1 LNPFLKLGNPT
12 LYLVEAR
19 TDGRELV
26 LGETV
31 NYGRQ
36 VTETTRNP
44 PWTRDELL
52 VALDYYL
59 DNPDDYFSP
68 TGMGVLDLTAKI
80 SQVAKALGL
89 TGSDTLRNANGVS
102 MKLLNFRAHD
112 PNHDTKGL
120 SRGNKLE
127 QVVWDEYSDYR
138 QTLKKVVTAILE
150 VSLTATADDTSV
162 LPVDDV
168 SEAREGRLLTRIH
181 RYRER
186 NAAIVKRKKTS
197 HMKQHGCLCCEACGF
212 DFRAT
217 YGNRGEG
224 FIECHHTKPVSEL
237 AAGETTKLADLVL
250 LCANC
255 HRMVHAERPW
265 WTVME
270 LSDALKQRH

>member
-1 LNPFLKLGNPT
+1 MA
-12 LYLVEAR
+12 EI
-19 TDGRELV
+19 
-26 LGETV
+26 
-31 NYGRQ
+31 
-36 VTETTRNP
+36 RNP

-59 DNPDDYFSP
+59 DNSDDYFSP
-68 TGMGVLDLTAKI
+68 TGDGVLDLTAKI

-127 QVVWDEYSDYR
+127 KVVWAEYADNPSS
-138 QTLKKVVTAILE
+138 LKNVVATILE
-150 VSLTATADDTSV
+150 VTQAATAHDTPILPEDDLT
-162 LPVDDV
+162 
-168 SEAREGRLLTRIH
+168 EAREGRLLTRLH

-186 NAAIVKRKKTS
+186 NAAIVKRKKAS
-197 HMKQHGCLCCEACGF
+197 YLKQRGHLCCEACGF

-217 YGNRGEG
+217 FGARGEG

-237 AAGETTKLADLVL
+237 VVGETTKLAELVL

-255 HRMVHAERPW
+255 HRMVHASRPW
-265 WTVME
+265 WTVEE
-270 LSDALKQRH
+270 LSASIAK

>member
-1 LNPFLKLGNPT
+1 M
-12 LYLVEAR
+12 VE
-19 TDGRELV
+19 TK
-26 LGETV
+26 
-31 NYGRQ
+31 
-36 VTETTRNP
+36 RNP

-59 DNPDDYFSP
+59 DNADDYFSP
-68 TGMGVLDLTAKI
+68 TGEGVLDLTSKI

-127 QVVWDEYSDYR
+127 EVVWSEFADSPAA
-138 QTLKKVVTAILE
+138 LKKVVASILNVTE
-150 VSLTATADDTSV
+150 AATADDAPV
-162 LPVDDV
+162 LPEDDLT
-168 SEAREGRLLTRIH
+168 EAAEGKLLTRIH

-186 NAAIVKRKKTS
+186 NAAIVKRKKAS
-197 HMKQHGCLCCEACGF
+197 HLKQHGHLCCEACGF

-217 YGNRGEG
+217 YGERGDG

-255 HRMVHAERPW
+255 HRMVHASRPW
-265 WTVME
+265 WTFEE
-270 LSDALKQRH
+270 LRKTLSVRQ

>member
-1 LNPFLKLGNPT
+1 MAKYRLSM
-12 LYLVEAR
+12 A
-19 TDGRELV
+19 
-26 LGETV
+26 
-31 NYGRQ
+31 
-36 VTETTRNP
+36 TTRNP

-52 VALDYYL
+52 VALDYYMS
-59 DNPDDYFSP
+59 NPDDYFSP
-68 TGMGVLDLTAKI
+68 SGEGVLDLTAKI

-127 QVVWDEYSDYR
+127 EVVWAEYADDPAA
-138 QTLKKVVTAILE
+138 LKKVVASILD
-150 VSLTATADDTSV
+150 VTKAAAADNAPV
-162 LPVDDV
+162 LPEDDLT
-168 SEAREGRLLTRIH
+168 EAREGQLLTRLH

-186 NAAIVKRKKTS
+186 NAAIVKRKKAS
-197 HMKQHGCLCCEACGF
+197 YLKQHGHLCCEACGF
-212 DFRAT
+212 NFRAT
-217 YGNRGEG
+217 YGERGDG

-255 HRMVHAERPW
+255 HRMVHASRPW
-265 WTVME
+265 WTLDE
-270 LSDALKQRH
+270 LRAAYKCS

>member
-1 LNPFLKLGNPT
+1 M
-12 LYLVEAR
+12 A
-19 TDGRELV
+19 
-26 LGETV
+26 ETK
-31 NYGRQ
+31 
-36 VTETTRNP
+36 RNP

-59 DNPDDYFSP
+59 RNPDDYFSP
-68 TGMGVLDLTAKI
+68 TGEGVLDLTAKI

-127 QVVWDEYSDYR
+127 EVVWAEFADNPAA
-138 QTLKKVVTAILE
+138 LKKVVASILD
-150 VSLTATADDTSV
+150 VTQAATADDAPV
-162 LPVDDV
+162 LPEDDLT
-168 SEAREGRLLTRIH
+168 EAAEGQLLTRMH

-186 NAAIVKRKKTS
+186 NAAIVKRKKAS
-197 HMKQHGCLCCEACGF
+197 FLKQHGHLCCEACGF
-212 DFRAT
+212 DFQAT
-217 YGNRGEG
+217 YGERGDG

-255 HRMVHAERPW
+255 HRMVHAARPW
-265 WTVME
+265 WTVDE
-270 LSDALKQRH
+270 LRAALSVRQ